1 MQAAQ
6 TVAATKKSDAEAA
19 VPVAQAALQAAK
31 DALANATPETLSA
44 LRKDVK
50 VCMCMCMCVCMCVCA
65 HESQV
70 EWRHRSAI
78 IAAMVM
84 IS

>member
-50 VCMCMCMCVCMCVCA
+50 VCMCMCMCVSLCVCMCVCA

-70 EWRHRSAI
+70 EWRRRSAMI
-78 IAAMVM
+78 M